1 MITLSYQR
9 VITKSY
15 QEVNNAYWLFFIC
28 LYNVYIYLI
37 YKQKKMKYVNA
48 PELEIILDN
57 EEIQNLL
64 EKKQGAEFIQR
75 EEISKVTKE
84 KIIFAMKMKKNR
96 EEKNSIKKIEC
107 EFKLKLRNVFWIDR
121 KKIEQLLRLEKTYKE
136 DDRDTKFLIAN
147 GIAILTHILIV
158 SIYIQYI
165 M

>member
-1 MITLSYQR
+1 
-9 VITKSY
+9 
-15 QEVNNAYWLFFIC
+15 
-28 LYNVYIYLI
+28 
-37 YKQKKMKYVNA
+37 MKYVNA

-107 EFKLKLRNVFWIDR
+107 EFKLKLRNVF
-121 KKIEQLLRLEKTYKE
+121 
-136 DDRDTKFLIAN
+136 
-147 GIAILTHILIV
+147 
-158 SIYIQYI
+158 
-165 M
+165 